1 MFVTLSIVLPGIKNK
16 TKNETAIKAT
26 IRNNL
31 ENLEILIYEKGIIK
45 RAVNNETNAPLE
57 PVRKI
62 DIKLR
67 GMKISTDHLIV
78 DDLISVNKYH
88 ASGMISATITP

>member
-1 MFVTLSIVLPGIKNK
+1 MSILFDKLSLWAELYMFVTLSIVLPGIKNK

-45 RAVNNETNAPLE
+45 NIKSVNENED
-57 PVRKI
+57 I
-62 DIKLR
+62 DIMLYDEIINSRIK
-67 GMKISTDHLIV
+67 KIYERKKS
-78 DDLISVNKYH
+78 KK
-88 ASGMISATITP
+88 